1 MLTIDI
7 GDTWETIIKILKGDR
22 SVVEVLTVRLIYV
35 LKNSV
40 MLDVNSSTAGRLTEP
55 ILSLEW

>member
-1 MLTIDI
+1 M
-7 GDTWETIIKILKGDR
+7 
-22 SVVEVLTVRLIYV
+22 EVLTVRLIYV

-55 ILSLEW
+55 ILSLE